1 MDDGPSI
8 SIRVETLS
16 RCLTTAGSALGG
28 LNLDRLLT
36 MSWSLFLKSSDT
48 LKGLYR
54 YCSIGATTLT
64 AGADD
69 DKGTDSLASD
79 DELERMIA
87 SKRNIDTDVQQFCYS
102 L

>member
-1 MDDGPSI
+1 M
-8 SIRVETLS
+8 ETLS
-16 RCLTTAGSALGG
+16 RCLATAGSALGG

-48 LKGLYR
+48 LKGLCR

-64 AGADD
+64 AAAADDD

-87 SKRNIDTDVQQFCYS
+87 SERNVNTDAQQLYYS

>member
-1 MDDGPSI
+1 
-8 SIRVETLS
+8 LA
-16 RCLTTAGSALGG
+16 TAGSALGG

-48 LKGLYR
+48 LKGLCR

-64 AGADD
+64 AAADDD

-87 SKRNIDTDVQQFCYS
+87 SERNVNTDAQQLYYS